1 MLDVFV
7 SIANRALF
15 VAAFFLAALS
25 VVEKAV
31 NFFGFTILL
40 LRNQTPSRMLEL
52 AALALLFVI
61 ALQLREIKKA
71 RQGGASAERMLANSS
86 V

>member
-1 MLDVFV
+1 MLDEFV

-15 VAAFFLAALS
+15 VAAFFLAALA
-25 VVEKAV
+25 VLEKAV

-40 LRNQTPSRMLEL
+40 LRNYTPSRMLEL

-71 RQGGASAERMLANSS
+71 QQGEASA
-86 V
+86 